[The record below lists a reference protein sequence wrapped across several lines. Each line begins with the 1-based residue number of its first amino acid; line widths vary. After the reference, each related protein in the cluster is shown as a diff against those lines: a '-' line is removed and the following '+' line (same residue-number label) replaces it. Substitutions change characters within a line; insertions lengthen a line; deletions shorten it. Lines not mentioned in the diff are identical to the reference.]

1 MPRPE
6 ADAEVQPGEVTR
18 LRQRLDDWRKEQ
30 PRHSAFPEKLWAA
43 AGRLAQRRGVYPM
56 SRALGLEYSKL
67 KRASDGVSM
76 RPGGARKRQVAK
88 KKAVTFVDVTGALPG
103 SVGRVSLQGPDGQ
116 RLQVEMSAG
125 AAAEVVLQL
134 CRSGWVAP

>member
-1 MPRPE
+1 MPRPK
-6 ADAEVQPGEVTR
+6 ADAEVQPGEVPR

-30 PRHSAFPEKLWAA
+30 PPHSAFPEKRWAA
-43 AGRLAQRRGVYPM
+43 AGRLAQRRGIYPM

-67 KRASDGVSM
+67 KRASHGVSM
-76 RPGGARKRQVAK
+76 QAGGARKRQLAR
-88 KKAVTFVDVTGALPG
+88 KAVRFVEVTAALPG
-103 SVGRVSLQGPDGQ
+103 SVGRVLLQGPDGQ

-134 CRSGWVAP
+134 CRSGWVAA